1 MTTDKKLKII
11 NAAKKSFSNF
21 GYKATTMD
29 QIAKIAQVGK
39 GTIYTYFSSKEEML
53 KAIIDLFVVEMREVA
68 ESVIPRRQP
77 FIKRFNE
84 VLHTITKFQSEHEL
98 MIKLSQE
105 VKEIG
110 TPEVIEAMKSVE
122 DEIREFIEVKIEAA
136 IERGELRKCDPKIT
150 SFLMF
155 KMYIN
160 LVNDWKECHETLDK
174 NQIAELIN
182 TYFIEGI
189 GMKNEDH

>member
-122 DEIREFIEVKIEAA
+122 DEICEFIEVKIEAA

>member
-1 MTTDKKLKII
+1 MNDKKLKII

-122 DEIREFIEVKIEAA
+122 DEICEFIEVKIEAA

>member
-1 MTTDKKLKII
+1 MNDKKLKII
-11 NAAKKSFSNF
+11 NAAKKSFSHF

-53 KAIIDLFVVEMREVA
+53 KAIINLFVVEMRDVA
-68 ESVIPRRQP
+68 ESAILRRQP
-77 FIKRFNE
+77 FIKSFNE

-110 TPEVIEAMKSVE
+110 TPEVIAAMKSVE
-122 DEIREFIEVKIEAA
+122 DEICEFIEVKIETA

-155 KMYIN
+155 KMYVN
-160 LVNDWKECHETLDK
+160 LVNDWKERHEPLDK
-174 NQIAELIN
+174 DQIAELIN

-189 GMKNEDH
+189 GMKNEDY